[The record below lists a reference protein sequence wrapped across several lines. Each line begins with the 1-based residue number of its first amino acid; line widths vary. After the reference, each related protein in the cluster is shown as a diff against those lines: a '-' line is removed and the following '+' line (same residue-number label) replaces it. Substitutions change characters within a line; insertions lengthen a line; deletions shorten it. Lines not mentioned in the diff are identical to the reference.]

1 MTQTKR
7 NESETNAFCPTER
20 ASRLAA
26 STDYILS
33 KKHSVQ
39 RIGTVNKGANGFV
52 TEGQQFLK
60 SVCPYHSCCVPI
72 KVQIDQEKYIV
83 TRENRLNR
91 FNTRWRDFL

>member
-1 MTQTKR
+1 MKVKQMR
-7 NESETNAFCPTER
+7 FVQQSAQVDLLLAQIIFCQ
-20 ASRLAA
+20 
-26 STDYILS
+26 
-33 KKHSVQ
+33 KKNSVQ